1 MATFQFFHEFKR
13 YLADGT
19 MDLDTHTFRW
29 MLSNVAPNV
38 ATNTVR
44 ADITEISA
52 GSGYTAGGQVAD
64 SVTWTETGAGTGV
77 WRFTC
82 ADEVFTATGGDFA
95 QARYLVLYNDTPT
108 SPADPLV
115 GFLDYGAAFTL
126 TSGNTLTID
135 VGANGL
141 FELS

>member
-1 MATFQFFHEFKR
+1 MATFTFFHEFKR

-29 MLSNVAPNV
+29 MLSNVAPN
-38 ATNTVR
+38 AGTNTVR
-44 ADITEISA
+44 ADITEIAPGNGYSA
-52 GSGYTAGGQVAD
+52 TGQVAD
-64 SVTWTETGAGTGV
+64 SVTWTETGSGTGV

-82 ADEVFTATGGDFA
+82 ADEVFTASGGDFA

>member
-1 MATFQFFHEFKR
+1 MATFTFFHEFKR

-19 MDLDTHTFRW
+19 MDLDGHTFRW

-44 ADITEISA
+44 ADITEIAA

>member
-44 ADITEISA
+44 SDITEIAA